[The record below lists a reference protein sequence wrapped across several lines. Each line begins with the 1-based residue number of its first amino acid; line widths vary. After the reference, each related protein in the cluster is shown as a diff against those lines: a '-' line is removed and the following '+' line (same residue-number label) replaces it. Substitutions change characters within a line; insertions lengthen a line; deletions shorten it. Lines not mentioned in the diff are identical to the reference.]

1 MHPSLKFKHNYVY
14 IEVSYTSM
22 INLETN
28 LEKEM
33 EYYSLTIAIFL
44 DLQLQMLKTK
54 WQHYADQQKMCF
66 HSSSSLNQV
75 K

>member
-1 MHPSLKFKHNYVY
+1 
-14 IEVSYTSM
+14 M